1 MSLASPP
8 ISKADIFHE
17 KVEELSISDTVVE
30 ALEIIESILNYT
42 ESLDIKENQISVFD
56 GEMPQTNKIKKSNSN
71 NSLSSEV
78 STDSDNNQFILYDF
92 EIFIKKWIKYFEF
105 DENMMILSLM
115 NLDKLLTKKFW
126 LTKKNYFKV
135 IYTCMMITH
144 KYYDDHTYNNKDY
157 AEILGESVHDILD
170 MEMEYLKIVDF
181 NLFINEDEFK
191 KYKRKLINLFNKCF

>member
-8 ISKADIFHE
+8 ISKADIFPE

-71 NSLSSEV
+71 NSLSSEI

-157 AEILGESVHDILD
+157 AEILGESVHNILD
-170 MEMEYLKIVDF
+170 MEIEFLKIVDF

>member
-8 ISKADIFHE
+8 ISKADIFNE

-115 NLDKLLTKKFW
+115 NLDKLLTKKFL

-157 AEILGESVHDILD
+157 AEILGESVHNILD
-170 MEMEYLKIVDF
+170 MEIEFLKIVDF